1 MEVRAGEG
9 ENAMNELLSFLLL
22 IAVSYGIIT
31 NRFIVYFHIAVGSLF
46 FGFIGSM
53 FIHALW
59 SLIEFVWH
67 VKLTEYPLGIVT
79 LYLAAV
85 FSICLS
91 AVFNHEYKCHGKGQS
106 RVGFFVDGGM
116 PIGLE

>member
-1 MEVRAGEG
+1 
-9 ENAMNELLSFLLL
+9 
-22 IAVSYGIIT
+22 
-31 NRFIVYFHIAVGSLF
+31 
-46 FGFIGSM
+46 M